1 MAPPFTYRDLDLW
14 KSGMTLVEQC
24 YRDTTSFP
32 QSELYGLTS
41 QLRRA
46 AVSIPANVLEGHCRG
61 TTKAY
66 ANHINIARGSHGELE
81 TGIELANRLGFL
93 AADDRKRLLALSD
106 SVGRLLTGLSR
117 SLARKLAQR
126 RAPVPSP

>member
-1 MAPPFTYRDLDLW
+1 MAPPFTYRDLDVW

-24 YRDTTSFP
+24 YRNTASFP

-46 AVSIPANVLEGHCRG
+46 AVSIPANVAEGHCRG

-66 ANHINIARGSHGELE
+66 ANHVNIARGSHGELE
-81 TGIELANRLGFL
+81 TCIELAFRLG
-93 AADDRKRLLALSD
+93 LLPQTIGHDCL
-106 SVGRLLTGLSR
+106 
-117 SLARKLAQR
+117 R
-126 RAPVPSP
+126 RAIRWVDCSLGSVAL